1 MKSPLDH
8 HELIRKSPLNILN
21 HPCFP
26 MKPPYLPAA
35 AVTEPHLIRQDLALE
50 LHQDLVQQR
59 SGQYQAGGP
68 GVAVAR
74 ARPGRRDD
82 NNGRPRERW
91 RKAWGSWK
99 KPWIFMGKKRS
110 WNSTWG
116 LWWLFL
122 WWLGGY
128 GRYVGPA
135 NVPNWFINPIDYD
148 KKYDKP

>member
-50 LHQDLVQQR
+50 LRQDLVQQH
-59 SGQYQAGGP
+59 SGQYQAEGP

-74 ARPGRRDD
+74 ARPEPRRQQ
-82 NNGRPRERW
+82 RETT
-91 RKAWGSWK
+91 GTVK
-99 KPWIFMGKKRS
+99 KNMGILKKVDFHGKKAKLKLYLGVMVTFS
-110 WNSTWG
+110 MVTWG
-116 LWWLFL
+116 LW
-122 WWLGGY
+122 
-128 GRYVGPA
+128 
-135 NVPNWFINPIDYD
+135 
-148 KKYDKP
+148 